1 MNDFTDSYQKNKN
14 DFYIRRRKVVDP
26 IFGKTWIKEEASNYN
41 KELHEY
47 FCNKPFSHFE
57 AKEDGKV
64 HLCCPSYL
72 PFAAG
77 NLNEKSI
84 DEVFNGPQAIEL
96 RKSILRGDFKYCS
109 RACPSIQ
116 NNTLPPIDWILEN
129 SDDSRGGQSSKDI
142 EIITKARDKG
152 IDKLTDEDLKV
163 SLPIHINLSAD
174 KSCNLHCP
182 SCRVKKI
189 DYKSGNK
196 FNRAKEL
203 NDKIVEAFLTK
214 PTNREFSINCAG
226 SGDPFA
232 SKIYRNMLYNI
243 NGNDFPNLKIDI
255 QTNGLLFTKTM
266 WNKLHKIHNNLR
278 TCEISLDAGT
288 KETYEQKTRLGGN
301 WDLLLNNC
309 DFLDTKCK
317 DYDKFQ
323 IKYHYVVQAV
333 NFKEMPACIDLIL
346 NRYQNFRKIT
356 FVFVNDWNTWTEEEY
371 NTRCIWKPAHPDY
384 SQFLDVLR
392 HPIFEHPKV
401 DLGNLTE
408 SRRIAMEVLA

>member
-1 MNDFTDSYQKNKN
+1 MTDSYQKNKD
-14 DFYIRRRKVVDP
+14 DFYKKRHKVLDP
-26 IFGKTWIKEEASNYN
+26 IFGKTWVKEKISSNQN
-41 KELHEY
+41 KELHKY

-72 PFAAG
+72 PFATG

-129 SDDSRGGQSSKDI
+129 PDDSRGGQSSKDI

-152 IDKLTDEDLKV
+152 IDKLTDEDLKIP
-163 SLPIHINLSAD
+163 LPIHINLSAD

-189 DYKSGNK
+189 DYKSGIK

-266 WNKLHKIHNNLR
+266 WNKLHKIH
-278 TCEISLDAGT
+278 
-288 KETYEQKTRLGGN
+288 
-301 WDLLLNNC
+301 
-309 DFLDTKCK
+309 
-317 DYDKFQ
+317 
-323 IKYHYVVQAV
+323 
-333 NFKEMPACIDLIL
+333 
-346 NRYQNFRKIT
+346 
-356 FVFVNDWNTWTEEEY
+356 
-371 NTRCIWKPAHPDY
+371 
-384 SQFLDVLR
+384 
-392 HPIFEHPKV
+392 
-401 DLGNLTE
+401 
-408 SRRIAMEVLA
+408 